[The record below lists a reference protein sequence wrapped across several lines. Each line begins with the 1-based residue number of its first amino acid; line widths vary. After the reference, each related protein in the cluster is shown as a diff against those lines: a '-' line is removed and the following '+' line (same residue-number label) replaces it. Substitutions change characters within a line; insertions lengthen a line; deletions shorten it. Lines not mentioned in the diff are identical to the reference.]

1 MEEFA
6 AMLPAVLALMG
17 TPGPVTLASAGFGA
31 AWGPSAFRHVAAMTA
46 GTATVMVL
54 VAAGITGLVASIPGA
69 QPVLTALAGAYF
81 LYLAWRIATAPPLA
95 SLHAADARPPLLAVY
110 AMAVANPKAFGA
122 MAALFSGFPLLADP
136 VAGAVLKT
144 ALLASFALTINTVWM
159 LGGTALAGVMRD
171 PVRSRALNLGF
182 AALLVAS
189 VAALFV

>member
-1 MEEFA
+1 MDEFA

-31 AWGPSAFRHVAAMTA
+31 AWGLSAFRHVAAMTA

-54 VAAGITGLVASIPGA
+54 VAVGITGLVASIPGA
-69 QPVLTALAGAYF
+69 APVLTALAGAYF
-81 LYLAWRIATAPPLA
+81 LYLAWRI
-95 SLHAADARPPLLAVY
+95 
-110 AMAVANPKAFGA
+110 ANPKAFGA

-136 VAGAVLKT
+136 VTGAALKT
-144 ALLASFALTINTVWM
+144 GLLTSFALTINTVWM

-182 AALLVAS
+182 AALLVVS
-189 VAALFV
+189 VLTLFV